1 MAMVVFLILYICCRG
16 VPAAGAPPAPARAAR
31 AEIPPMASAIV
42 IEESERKYSS
52 SKARVIPAAA

>member
-16 VPAAGAPPAPARAAR
+16 VPAAGVAPPAPAQRAAR

-42 IEESERKYSS
+42 IEESERKYS
-52 SKARVIPAAA
+52 KARVIPAEA